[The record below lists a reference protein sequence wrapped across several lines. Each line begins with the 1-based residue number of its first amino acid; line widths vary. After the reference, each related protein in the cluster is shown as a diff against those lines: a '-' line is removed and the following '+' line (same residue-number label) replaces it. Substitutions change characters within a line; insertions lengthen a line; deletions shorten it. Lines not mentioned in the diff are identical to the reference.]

1 MRAARHGFE
10 PCVLRSHAL
19 QGTWS
24 ELSPPIGAS
33 ACFHEGV
40 QRGRILT
47 TRDNEKLYI
56 PSKFDVGDVPHYGT
70 RRHRHVFGRQ
80 HDAETRAHQVVQTLS
95 AMTGSIDVAV
105 QQIVLPE

>member
-1 MRAARHGFE
+1 M
-10 PCVLRSHAL
+10 
-19 QGTWS
+19 QGIWN
-24 ELSPPIGAS
+24 ELSLPIGAS

-47 TRDNEKLYI
+47 PRDNEKLNI
-56 PSKFDVGDVPHYGT
+56 PSEFDVGDGPHHGT
-70 RRHRHVFGRQ
+70 GRHRHVFGRQ

-95 AMTGSIDVAV
+95 AMTGPIDIAV